1 MSAPAMLDGGFPI
14 KIGDIEF
21 TTTRLSERDWEDLDG
36 WIQAKYLHKIRNYAK
51 QLDDEDV
58 YKEVMDVAVTNA
70 LAIVYGTTEARKII
84 RTDEGIIHLGY
95 FLIKKRHSD
104 KWSLEKFQ
112 KHCKKIGILQACDDI
127 LVGWLHWY
135 GAAEE
140 GSDGGTSTESSKSLE
155 ETESEQE
162 GSLS

>member
-36 WIQAKYLHKIRNYAK
+36 WIQAKYLHAIRNAAK
-51 QLDDEDV
+51 QLDDEDY
-58 YKEVMDVAVTNA
+58 YKEVISTATKNA
-70 LAIVYGTTEARKII
+70 LEITYGTKEAAKIV
-84 RTDEGIIHLGY
+84 RTDDGILHLGY
-95 FLIKKRHSD
+95 FLIKKRHEN
-104 KWSLEKFQ
+104 KWSFERFA

-127 LVGWLHWY
+127 LVGWLHFY
-135 GAAEE
+135 SASEEE

-155 ETESEQE
+155 ETESE
-162 GSLS
+162 